1 MRMDFVMHALIFG
14 LLACIPVKLN
24 KWIVAVILVTPFI
37 GEFSQFF
44 MNTRTPSLQD
54 AVAGVCGVTLV
65 LCLRVLYGEIAP
77 VVRRYRQRRKHWKT

>member
-1 MRMDFVMHALIFG
+1 MTDLMVHAIIFG
-14 LLACIPVKLN
+14 LAACIPVKLD
-24 KWIVAVILVTPFI
+24 KGFVALLLITPFLA
-37 GEFSQFF
+37 ELVQAFTP
-44 MNTRTPSLQD
+44 TRTPSLQD

>member
-44 MNTRTPSLQD
+44 MNTRTPDLED
-54 AVAGVCGVTLV
+54 ALAGAGAAAIVI
-65 LCLRVLYGEIAP
+65 CLRILYREIAP